1 MARQDV
7 ARAEMCG
14 VRCVHTEEV
23 AHARSL
29 LADEQTYVSLAELF
43 GALADRTRAKIA
55 HALMHQ
61 ELCTCDLA
69 AVVGISESGVSQ
81 HLRGLRALRLVK
93 SRRVGKF
100 VYYSLDNTH
109 ISLLLQVGL
118 THHGQ
123 GVALPSLSDAS
134 SAPAGR
140 TR

>member
-1 MARQDV
+1 MVRQDV
-7 ARAEMCG
+7 AGAEMCG
-14 VRCVHTEEV
+14 VRCVHTTEV
-23 AHARSL
+23 ARARSL

-43 GALADRTRAKIA
+43 SALADRTRAKIA

-100 VYYSLDNTH
+100 VYYSLDDTH
-109 ISLLLQVGL
+109 ITLLLQVGL
-118 THHGQ
+118 THQGHGD
-123 GVALPSLSDAS
+123 ALTSPS
-134 SAPAGR
+134 
-140 TR
+140 